1 MESLDKPPFDINHP
15 LRDVSKELKHKFLS
29 SSRQESFVSNMI
41 KLETFLEEKSE
52 QAKLIY
58 DDFPV
63 DDEASALAPDKY
75 MQFQTALRLTNL
87 HYYCKNLKEISLH
100 DSTEIPSDISP
111 EHVKYVIDSF
121 LLGSGPERT
130 AGHLRM
136 IGNSHENFTQGLLQS
151 SYYSI
156 LEPEVATASEA
167 CRLVLASSK
176 DHVKAIKKVTPIYLL
191 DKLELNVKSR
201 CVFAW
206 SDPKYAGYQPLDDD
220 QVVSAPHI
228 LQRNFEFFP
237 ESTSLGK
244 EFVLK
249 YISERQMKY
258 HDANETTSNL
268 KYGAVF
274 FVFTCII
281 DQYLG
286 IM

>member
-1 MESLDKPPFDINHP
+1 
-15 LRDVSKELKHKFLS
+15 
-29 SSRQESFVSNMI
+29 
-41 KLETFLEEKSE
+41 
-52 QAKLIY
+52 
-58 DDFPV
+58 
-63 DDEASALAPDKY
+63 
-75 MQFQTALRLTNL
+75 
-87 HYYCKNLKEISLH
+87 
-100 DSTEIPSDISP
+100 
-111 EHVKYVIDSF
+111 
-121 LLGSGPERT
+121 
-130 AGHLRM
+130 M
-136 IGNSHENFTQGLLQS
+136 IGNSHKNFTQGLLQS

-167 CRLVLASSK
+167 CKLVLASSK
-176 DHVKAIKKVTPIYLL
+176 DHVKAIKRITPIYLL

-220 QVVSAPHI
+220 QVVAAQHI
-228 LQRNFEFFP
+228 LQRNLEFFP

-258 HDANETTSNL
+258 HDTNETTSNL

-274 FVFTCII
+274 FVVTCII